1 MAKQL
6 SVSRTSG
13 EESTSLWKFCFQR
26 REKRVPKNGFSDT
39 GVSNNGF
46 SDTGISNNGLG
57 FSDTG
62 ISNNGLGFSDL
73 DVSKYQV
80 HGILTMLFAN
90 EAWDKTG
97 GIVFHCLSISVSCHA
112 FPLFGKLLFNQQP
125 HDL

>member
-1 MAKQL
+1 MMQAMDQQL

-26 REKRVPKNGFSDT
+26 RERGVPKNGFSDT
-39 GVSNNGF
+39 GV
-46 SDTGISNNGLG
+46 SNNGLG

-62 ISNNGLGFSDL
+62 ISNNGLGFSDV

-90 EAWDKTG
+90 EAQDKTG
-97 GIVFHCLSISVSCHA
+97 GIVFHCLSSSVSCHA
-112 FPLFGKLLFNQQP
+112 FPLFGKLLFNQKP
-125 HDL
+125 HYL